1 MAHEDRF
8 IDMSENAVDSG
19 QASGQMPKDG
29 KPALFDYLD
38 YRDYLND
45 YFQWRK
51 GGEPSFSLRTFM
63 GKVSHGLSS
72 SGILSAVLK
81 GKRKLS
87 PSLRLKFS
95 KAMSLNEKES
105 QYFTLLVQF
114 NEAKSMDEKNHFF
127 AQLSRFRS
135 SRAKLVKEE
144 QFGLYAKWFYLVVWC
159 YFGMDQKQKNPVTIA
174 KKLRPSVTTGQVEE
188 AISVLMRLGLIRKT
202 ANGYAPTDAHIQTE
216 AEVRELVA
224 QHHHREF
231 LDMAAHQLDAVASQ
245 DRQYQTLVFSASR
258 LTFET
263 VKERMATFQEELRE
277 IFSRDKNE
285 DGIYTLSMQLFPNT
299 KSP

>member
-1 MAHEDRF
+1 MNAPETGKGKSTAPE
-8 IDMSENAVDSG
+8 SEEG
-19 QASGQMPKDG
+19 RPH
-29 KPALFDYLD
+29 LFDYLD
-38 YRDYLND
+38 YRSYLHD
-45 YFQWRK
+45 YFNWRK
-51 GGEPSFSLRTFM
+51 SDEPTFSLRTFM

-87 PSLRLKFS
+87 PSLRLKFA
-95 KAMSLNEKES
+95 KAMSLAEKES
-105 QYFTLLVQF
+105 QYFNLLVQF

-144 QFGLYAKWFYLVVWC
+144 QFGLYAKWYYLVVWC
-159 YFGMDQKQKNPVTIA
+159 FFGMDQRQKNPAVIA
-174 KKLRPSVTTGQVEE
+174 KRVRPSITAAQAEE
-188 AISVLMRLGLIRKT
+188 SIAVLLKLGLIRKL
-202 ANGYAPTDAHIQTE
+202 ANGYAPTDAHIHTE

-231 LDMAAHQLDAVASQ
+231 LEMATQQLDAVQAEE
-245 DRQYQTLVFSASR
+245 RQYQTLVFSASR
-258 LTFET
+258 ATFET
-263 VKERMATFQEELRE
+263 VKERMLAFQEELRE

-285 DGIYTLSMQLFPNT
+285 DMVYTLNMQLFPNT
-299 KSP
+299 RSPSDAKSV